1 MKLNDIQGFI
11 LNFLLGCTIISCQHN
26 SLYIEEVILTPPLGC
41 GEIDTIENNTI
52 PRHEDTVYFQNDV
65 FPILL
70 TKCALSGCH
79 DPITARN
86 DVILCS
92 YENLMSTTD
101 IVPYDT
107 HEGELL
113 ENITS
118 TDPDH
123 RMPPSPNAPLSTIE
137 IDIILQWV
145 QQGALNNKCME

>member
-1 MKLNDIQGFI
+1 MKL
-11 LNFLLGCTIISCQHN
+11 ISAVP
-26 SLYIEEVILTPPLGC
+26 VILVLILAGLLITCKHEPVFIDESIPLFQGC
-41 GEIDTIENNTI
+41 GEVDTLEENSI
-52 PRHEDTVYFQNDV
+52 PCHEDTIYFQNDV

-70 TKCALSGCH
+70 TRCALGGCH
-79 DPITARN
+79 DPLTARGG
-86 DVILCS
+86 VILCS
-92 YENLMSTTD
+92 YESLMNTAD
-101 IVPYDT
+101 IVPFDT

-123 RMPPSPNAPLSTIE
+123 RMPPSPNEPLSSNE